1 MHVPKTFKRYRL
13 LGLIG
18 LMSVAGGCFSLDTS
32 IKGLAVLAIISGN
45 QQTIQPGAA
54 AAAPLVVR
62 AYDENALALPN
73 IKVTWSINTT
83 GGSLSGTSTTT
94 DDTGT
99 ASVTFTAP
107 STPGNVQVR
116 ASAEGLSVT
125 FNLTVVPASGT

>member
-1 MHVPKTFKRYRL
+1 MRALSSLKRFRV
-13 LGLIG
+13 LGVIG

-32 IKGLAVLAIISGN
+32 IEGLAVLAIISGN
-45 QQTIQPGAA
+45 QQTIQAGAA
-54 AAAPLVVR
+54 APAALVVR
-62 AYDENALALPN
+62 AYDENAISLPD
-73 IKVTWSINTT
+73 VDVDWTINTT
-83 GGSLSGTSTTT
+83 GGSLSATSTTT

-107 STPGNVQVR
+107 TTPGNVQIR